1 MVKAQSRTLI
11 KRPLEQVFSFIVDDF
26 IRNYPRWSPEVKSL
40 RALTSGPLR
49 PGWTGHQVRVDQG
62 RRTETEFRVVTLE
75 PGARISFRGTTDP
88 YRIDYEFKPRDGHTE
103 LTFTFELAKL
113 GFAMRPFEKLIR
125 IAVQEGTDRT
135 ARNIKGLAETELE
148 PLSPTPPPSWN

>member
-26 IRNYPRWSPEVKSL
+26 IQNYPRWSPEVKSL

-75 PGARISFRGTTDP
+75 PGSRVSFRGIKDP
-88 YRIDYEFKPRDGHTE
+88 FQIDYKFTPRDGHTE

-148 PLSPTPPPSWN
+148 PASPTPPPR